1 MTELGQNRTGS
12 DLAQVQGNGDFKRRV
27 DVRGIQVE
35 VVRVGLTCKVGELSK
50 GLSVLACLVGTW

>member
-1 MTELGQNRTGS
+1 M
-12 DLAQVQGNGDFKRRV
+12 
-27 DVRGIQVE
+27 RGIQVE